1 MKKTRKI
8 SLQPKL
14 LLGLVTMAAALAL
27 TLIPAI
33 TGLYRMR
40 MEEYYKNLAF
50 NLASAAAE
58 YIDGD
63 SIEKYYTTGEKDAY
77 YDEVGNYLLN
87 IKENVGP
94 KYFYVV
100 VPEEDVMVYI
110 WDVGLPGE
118 EGVCELGDSDAYYGD
133 GYRLM
138 HEAFA
143 VDAEQTILVTENEE
157 YGYLASAY
165 VAILDGEGQPAAPAS
180 VDISMDMINA
190 QIRQLM
196 LLTLLVTLGVL
207 VVSVFAYYYY
217 VRRILI
223 RPLKTLHGAA
233 TGLVEDNVEHL
244 GDFSLDIK
252 TGDELEDL
260 SDSMNYMVGE
270 LDEYIKNLSRVT
282 AEKERI
288 GAELDVA
295 RHIQASM
302 LPCIF
307 PAFPERHEFDIY
319 ASMNP
324 AKEVGGDFYDFFMVD
339 KSHLAIVMADVS
351 GKGVPAALFMVI
363 GKTLIKDHTEPDE
376 DLGAVFSEVNNMLCQ
391 SNSEGLFITAFEGVL
406 DLCTGEFRYVN
417 AGHEM
422 PFIAHAGEPFKPY
435 KIKPGFVLA
444 GMEDM
449 RYKSGSMVLEPGDKV
464 FQYTDGVTEATD
476 INKNLY
482 GMERLEK
489 ILGESSALPPQ
500 QILEAVKADVD
511 AFVGEAEQF
520 DDLTMLA
527 LEFKEKMK
535 EE

>member
-100 VPEEDVMVYI
+100 VPEDDVMVYI

-165 VAILDGEGQPAAPAS
+165 VAILDGEGQSAALAS

-252 TGDELEDL
+252 TGGELEDL

-449 RYKSGSMVLEPGDKV
+449 RYKSGSMVLGPGDKV

>member
-1 MKKTRKI
+1 MKKTGKFR
-8 SLQPKL
+8 LQPKL
-14 LLGLVTMAAALAL
+14 LLGLVTMAAVLAVA
-27 TLIPAI
+27 LIPAI

-40 MEEYYKNLAF
+40 MEEYYQNLAF

-63 SIEKYYTTGEKDAY
+63 SIQNYYLTGEKDAY
-77 YDEVGNYLLN
+77 YDEVQSYLLN
-87 IKENVGP
+87 LKKNIGP

-100 VPEEDVMVYI
+100 VPEDDAMVYI
-110 WDVGLPGE
+110 WDVGLPGD

-133 GYRLM
+133 GDELM
-138 HEAFA
+138 HKAFA
-143 VDAEQTILVTENEE
+143 ANAEQTILVTENEE

-165 VAILDGEGQPAAPAS
+165 VAILDSSGNPAALAS
-180 VDISMDMINA
+180 VDISMDVINA

-196 LLTLLVTLGVL
+196 LLTLLVTLAVL

-223 RPLKTLHGAA
+223 RPIKKLHSAA

-244 GDFSLDIK
+244 SEFNLEIK

-260 SDSMNYMVGE
+260 SDSMNYMVSE

-307 PAFPERHEFDIY
+307 PAFPELPEIDIF

-363 GKTLIKDHTEPDE
+363 GKTLIKDHTEPGE
-376 DLGAVFSEVNNMLCQ
+376 DLGAVFSEVNNMLCS

-406 DLCTGEFRYVN
+406 DLITGEFRYVN

-449 RYKSGSMVLEPGDKV
+449 RYKSGSMMLQPGDKV
-464 FQYTDGVTEATD
+464 FQYTDGVTEAT
-476 INKNLY
+476 NANSELY

-489 ILGESSALPPQ
+489 ALSENTSRSPRE
-500 QILEAVKADVD
+500 IIEAVKADVD

-527 LEFKEKMK
+527 LSYKEKMN